1 MAEARR
7 SNLCGRPARDQND
20 SGGRVRLEN
29 GLFRRSKQR
38 WYRWVGRIVLIE
50 QVEAA
55 IVYTVKV
62 HGEEWTLKPDVGH
75 P

>member
-1 MAEARR
+1 VVGH
-7 SNLCGRPARDQND
+7 SVVGTIPAAAA
-20 SGGRVRLEN
+20 RLEN

-62 HGEEWTLKPDVGH
+62 HGEE
-75 P
+75 